1 MSGKEEPVIQ
11 ERKGTKD
18 FTCVTF
24 KPDLKRFNMQKLDD
38 DIVALFTKRVY
49 DMAGC
54 TDQRVK
60 VQLNGK
66 EIPIKN
72 FKDYVDLYLKNEE
85 HKELPKVT
93 QEKSD
98 RWEVICSLSDGAF
111 QQVSFVNSICT
122 TKGGTHVDYITDQ
135 IVKKIIEKV
144 AAKNKKKLDI
154 KPHQVKQNLWI
165 FVNSLI
171 TNPAF
176 DSQTKET
183 LNTKRTNFGS
193 TYEINE
199 TFMKNILKSGI
210 VEIILKVAEAK
221 EELKLGK

>member
-1 MSGKEEPVIQ
+1 M
-11 ERKGTKD
+11 
-18 FTCVTF
+18 
-24 KPDLKRFNMQKLDD
+24 
-38 DIVALFTKRVY
+38 
-49 DMAGC
+49 
-54 TDQRVK
+54 
-60 VQLNGK
+60 
-66 EIPIKN
+66 
-72 FKDYVDLYLKNEE
+72 
-85 HKELPKVT
+85 
-93 QEKSD
+93 
-98 RWEVICSLSDGAF
+98 
-111 QQVSFVNSICT
+111 NSICT
-122 TKGGTHVDYITDQ
+122 TKGGTHVDYITEQ

-183 LNTKRTNFGS
+183 LNTKRANFGS
-193 TYEINE
+193 TYEIGE

-221 EELKLGK
+221 EELKLGKQDNGKK